1 MKRYIVKYIGGASEI
16 NKPTDNYLLDLEE
29 NGIKLWQVFSK
40 TVIIDWKCINK
51 ISVDTLGETSKKLS
65 GKGTLAGLVLFGPLG
80 ALVGGVGLASN
91 KNISVIL
98 IEYKDEDGELNTLI
112 LQTKQA
118 NEVANLLNDERKKYY
133 KNNGIALQKS
143 NENNNNPSN
152 NLDQI
157 EKLSE
162 LKDKKIISEEEF
174 KQKKKQLLG
183 I

>member
-1 MKRYIVKYIGGASEI
+1 MKRYIVKYIGGVSEI
-16 NKPTDNYLLDLEE
+16 SKPTDNYLLDLKE

-40 TVIIDWKCINK
+40 TVIISWESINK
-51 ISVDTLGETSKKLS
+51 ISADTSGQISKSLS
-65 GKGTLAGLVLFGPLG
+65 GKGAVAGLVLFGPLG
-80 ALVGGVGLASN
+80 GLIGAGLGST
-91 KNISVIL
+91 KSILFIS
-98 IEYKDEDGELNTLI
+98 IEYRDEEGDLNTLI

-118 NEVANLLNDERKKYY
+118 YEVANLLNDERKKYY
-133 KNNGIALQKS
+133 KNNGITLQKPDKKHDDS
-143 NENNNNPSN
+143 SD
-152 NLDQI
+152 NLKQI